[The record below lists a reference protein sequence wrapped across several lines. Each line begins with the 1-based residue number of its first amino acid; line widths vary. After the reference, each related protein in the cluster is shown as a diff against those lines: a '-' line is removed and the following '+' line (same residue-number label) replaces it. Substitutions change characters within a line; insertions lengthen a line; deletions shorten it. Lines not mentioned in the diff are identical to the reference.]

1 MPRGRRGAL
10 AAASA
15 LAVVAGSA
23 CGAPVDITE
32 LRVAAATRAE
42 PTTSAQAI
50 PQRLPLDGL
59 IATGFDACST
69 ASNHT
74 LDQGA
79 AGLTR
84 TLDEFDAAGLVHD
97 GSYRTSEDAATP
109 TVTTTSTGRVGLT
122 SATYG
127 LNSGEPGEPW
137 MVTPL
142 DPEAIVAKAERAK
155 AAGADIVIV
164 AIHAGTE
171 YQTEPDSDQVEAA
184 TALLASPA
192 IDLVY
197 GHHAHVVQQIDRING
212 KWAIYGLSN
221 MIAAQDTNRPDSRGF
236 VGPGDLQPR
245 GCRQL
250 EHQRYCLGA
259 VTATGCQPV
268 HLMRARYQPSLH
280 FRRRRS
286 DGIGPDHRGGQSVG
300 RGWGWR
306 APADQPLSCSPA

>member
-42 PTTSAQAI
+42 PTMSAQAI
-50 PQRLPLDGL
+50 PQRLPPAQVERADVALSDCPGHRCLSVVVTGDVLLHPPRCWVGL
-59 IATGFDACST
+59 I
-69 ASNHT
+69 
-74 LDQGA
+74 
-79 AGLTR
+79 
-84 TLDEFDAAGLVHD
+84 
-97 GSYRTSEDAATP
+97 
-109 TVTTTSTGRVGLT
+109 

-127 LNSGEPGEPW
+127 LNSGEPDEPW

-142 DPEAIVAKAERAK
+142 VPEAIVAKAERAK

-197 GHHAHVVQQIDRING
+197 GHHA
-212 KWAIYGLSN
+212 
-221 MIAAQDTNRPDSRGF
+221 
-236 VGPGDLQPR
+236 
-245 GCRQL
+245 
-250 EHQRYCLGA
+250 
-259 VTATGCQPV
+259 
-268 HLMRARYQPSLH
+268 
-280 FRRRRS
+280 
-286 DGIGPDHRGGQSVG
+286 
-300 RGWGWR
+300 RGWGCR
-306 APADQPLSCSPA
+306 APLLSG